1 MLTNYFETEELRK
14 SLVQSDN
21 RCLVAMEQI
30 ASVVGPDFFTSAAR
44 LLYVLL
50 DVRFVF
56 VAECTNAET
65 QMARTLAFWGESG
78 LGDNLDFCAQG
89 GPCEQVLAGGVLHVA
104 ENVCQEFPNNEAL
117 QSLSPQSY
125 FGCPLT
131 DSSGKVIGHIAA
143 MDVRPMNPSAE
154 DLAILKILAS
164 RAAAELERR
173 RIEEARTADLMRSTE
188 ERFRLAQEAAEIGTW
203 DMDVVTGQGTWSDNY
218 WGIYGMSVDSC
229 EPGYEAWIGLV
240 HPDDRKRVGAQIK
253 AALEGEAPYRSEF
266 RIVWPDS
273 TVRWMVGKGSV
284 FRDDNGNP
292 TRMIG
297 VDYDVTE
304 RKESEQAL
312 HRIHAELEYRV
323 EARTQ
328 ELSEANSQLEREIVE
343 RERAE
348 AERLRLERQMVQAQK
363 LESLGVLTGG
373 VAHDFN
379 NLLVTI
385 MANSE
390 LALSYLDEK
399 STASDYVRRS
409 VEAAERAAE
418 LTQQLLSYSG
428 KTHFTPT
435 VLDLSSLVTDMAD
448 LLDVSTGGKVEL
460 MLDVSDA
467 PVNVRADATQVR
479 QIVMN
484 LITNAVEAMPD
495 GGVVRIGTATLDLPP
510 VSIGRLYRSAPI
522 DSVPYAV
529 LEVHDVGPGLDRD
542 TCSKIFDPFFTSKF
556 LGRGLGLAV
565 VLGIVRSHQGV
576 IAVDSDLGSGTTFT
590 ILLPAVSGESIED
603 HQPKVDSAWNV
614 TGKVLVVD
622 DERGVCAA
630 AAMLQHLGFETI
642 EAFGGREAID
652 VFEKNHDEI
661 RFVLLDHAMPEMNGT
676 QTMRRLREISPEVT
690 IIISS
695 GYSETEIAM
704 SADET
709 KPAAFLQKPYRLDGL
724 RETLRTTLEATS
736 D

>member
-1 MLTNYFETEELRK
+1 
-14 SLVQSDN
+14 
-21 RCLVAMEQI
+21 
-30 ASVVGPDFFTSAAR
+30 
-44 LLYVLL
+44 
-50 DVRFVF
+50 
-56 VAECTNAET
+56 
-65 QMARTLAFWGESG
+65 
-78 LGDNLDFCAQG
+78 
-89 GPCEQVLAGGVLHVA
+89 
-104 ENVCQEFPNNEAL
+104 
-117 QSLSPQSY
+117 
-125 FGCPLT
+125 
-131 DSSGKVIGHIAA
+131 
-143 MDVRPMNPSAE
+143 
-154 DLAILKILAS
+154 
-164 RAAAELERR
+164 
-173 RIEEARTADLMRSTE
+173 MRGTE

-203 DMDVVTGQGTWSDNY
+203 DMDVATGQGTWSDNY
-218 WGIYGMSVDSC
+218 WGIYGLSSDSC
-229 EPGYEAWIGLV
+229 DPGYETWIGLV
-240 HPDDRKRVGAQIK
+240 HPDDRERVGTQIK

-266 RIVWPDS
+266 RIVWPDG
-273 TVRWMVGKGSV
+273 TVRWLVGKGSV
-284 FRDDNGNP
+284 FRDDNENP

-297 VDYDVTE
+297 IDYDVTD
-304 RKESEQAL
+304 RKESEQVL
-312 HRIHAELEYRV
+312 QRIHAELEERV
-323 EARTQ
+323 AARTR
-328 ELSEANSQLEREIVE
+328 ELSESNSRLEHEIVE

-390 LALSYLDEK
+390 LALSYLAEK
-399 STASDYVRRS
+399 STASDYLRRS
-409 VEAAERAAE
+409 VEAAERASE

-428 KTHFTPT
+428 KTHFSPK
-435 VLDLSSLVTDMAD
+435 VLDLSSLVVDMAD

-460 MLDVSDA
+460 KLDVADT

-495 GGVVRIGTATLDLPP
+495 GGVVRIGTATLDSAP

-522 DSVPYAV
+522 EPVPYAT

-590 ILLPAVSGESIED
+590 ILLPAVNRESTED
-603 HQPKVDSAWNV
+603 NQPKVDSAWNA

-622 DERGVCAA
+622 DDRGVCTTAS
-630 AAMLQHLGFETI
+630 AMLQHLGFETI
-642 EAFGGREAID
+642 ETFRGREAID
-652 VFEKNHDEI
+652 VFKKNHDEI

-676 QTMRRLREISPEVT
+676 QTMRGLREISPEVT
-690 IIISS
+690 IIITS

-709 KPAAFLQKPYRLDGL
+709 KPAGFLQKPYRLDRL

-736 D
+736 A